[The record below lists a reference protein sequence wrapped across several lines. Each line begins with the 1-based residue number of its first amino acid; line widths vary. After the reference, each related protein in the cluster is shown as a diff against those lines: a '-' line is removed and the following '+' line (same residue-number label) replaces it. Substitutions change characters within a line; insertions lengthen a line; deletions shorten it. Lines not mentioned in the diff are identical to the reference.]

1 MLHLLFVLAV
11 IVIGIALLPMALAVL
26 PWLVVGA
33 LSVAVFAGLLL
44 FVVMA
49 PQAAATVAVLT
60 AIVALL
66 LRTGQAAHGWSRR
79 ADRAWG
85 RRLGK
90 EPPLL
95 PTPDHEPRSEARL
108 AKAAEELHAAAVEH
122 LGLLERE
129 VKQAQE
135 SIAPAIERR
144 KTLAESLQL
153 ANRVHTVAADVRYYP
168 SWSKN
173 APALVCDLV
182 STVSVQEQSV
192 NEWLVIFDLQGRRYS
207 IARLSMR
214 GIGSSLRSEKI
225 PGPTTVISSSATSTE
240 RSYSRPVSARGSTV
254 AGSFLRFLRSGLGS
268 GWRGLSHSPNAW
280 TSSNESKAFDVSW
293 TTLGESANASG
304 STPRNRS
311 QCGQGAGTSSE
322 RRQHERPPAAV
333 APSMGPIP
341 VT

>member
-207 IARLSMR
+207 IEHERHWFISPLGEDTGPYYGHIKLCDVDGTELFKARFSEGEYGGREFLEVSAFRSGVWVEGFITLSERMDVLKR
-214 GIGSSLRSEKI
+214 EQSLRRELDD
-225 PGPTTVISSSATSTE
+225 VRRE
-240 RSYSRPVSARGSTV
+240 RE
-254 AGSFLRFLRSGLGS
+254 RFGLD
-268 GWRGLSHSPNAW
+268 AK
-280 TSSNESKAFDVSW
+280 E
-293 TTLGESANASG
+293 
-304 STPRNRS
+304 
-311 QCGQGAGTSSE
+311 
-322 RRQHERPPAAV
+322 
-333 APSMGPIP
+333 
-341 VT
+341 